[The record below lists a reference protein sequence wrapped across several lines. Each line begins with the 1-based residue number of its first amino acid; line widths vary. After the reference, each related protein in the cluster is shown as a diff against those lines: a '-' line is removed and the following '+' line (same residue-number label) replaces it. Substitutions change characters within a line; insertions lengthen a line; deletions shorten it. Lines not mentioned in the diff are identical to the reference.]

1 VALFKPALCR
11 KIADRLISFDLM
23 AIKETMRK
31 LILVDIINVLL
42 VIRKEM
48 KTDEI
53 ESFIQNALTGEILD
67 KKSKKQIELE
77 LQR

>member
-1 VALFKPALCR
+1 
-11 KIADRLISFDLM
+11 
-23 AIKETMRK
+23 MRK